1 MANLTIRNID
11 DETKKKLRLRA
22 AVHGRSMEAE
32 AREILS
38 EAVNAPSAADLVQ
51 RIRERFAPYG
61 AELPIPERRNV
72 RNPPAMD
79 E

>member
-1 MANLTIRNID
+1 MASLTIRNLD
-11 DETKKKLRLRA
+11 NETKKKLRLRA

-38 EAVNAPSAADLVQ
+38 EAVNAPSATDLAQ
-51 RIRERFAPYG
+51 RIRERFAPDG
-61 AELPIPERRNV
+61 AELPIPERQNV
-72 RNPPAMD
+72 RTPPSLD